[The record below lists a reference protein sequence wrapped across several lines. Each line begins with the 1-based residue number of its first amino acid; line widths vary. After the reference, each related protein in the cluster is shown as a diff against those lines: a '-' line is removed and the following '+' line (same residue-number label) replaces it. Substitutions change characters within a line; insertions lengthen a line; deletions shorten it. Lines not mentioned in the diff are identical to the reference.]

1 MKPKLPKVWVAVNE
15 RGTVLSFGMSKS
27 FLTGLFELREG
38 ESIHQY
44 SPVQKPKPKMCK
56 CGDGTFAYS
65 EGYKFCNHCGGKIKS
80 ISEQKQNRKRNK

>member
-1 MKPKLPKVWVAVNE
+1 MTKAEPKPKKLPKVWVAVNE

-44 SPVQKPKPKMCK
+44 APVQKPKRCMCK
-56 CGDGTFAYS
+56 EPFSGPLCLYCA
-65 EGYKFCNHCGGKIKS
+65 NCGGKIVT
-80 ISEQKQNRKRNK
+80 NGDKR